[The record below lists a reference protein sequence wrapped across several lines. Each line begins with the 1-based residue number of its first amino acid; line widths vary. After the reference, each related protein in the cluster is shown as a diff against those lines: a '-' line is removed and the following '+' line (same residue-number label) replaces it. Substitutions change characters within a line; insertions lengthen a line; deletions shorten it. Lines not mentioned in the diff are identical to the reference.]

1 MQDEP
6 TQEELIKAVADFLR
20 NDIAPGISGHN
31 AFKLR
36 VGINALDLV
45 TRQLKLEEAGDAAE
59 LGRLKQLLGSDGSLA
74 ELNRALAD
82 QIAKGEVD
90 LQTPGLADHLWQTT
104 MDKLAVDQPNY
115 GSYKRE
121 LGREVS
127 SALIPASRGDC
138 DEVNSGFVL
147 RASNDAKSAL
157 RGCVRRSPVSAA
169 RLDASLRSQ

>member
-6 TQEELIKAVADFLR
+6 TPQELIKAVADFLR
-20 NDIAPGISGHN
+20 NEITPVIKGHN

-45 TRQLKLEEAGDAAE
+45 ARQLALEPDSDAAE
-59 LGRLKQLLGSDGSLA
+59 AGRLSGLLGVQGSLG

-82 QIAKGEVD
+82 RIANGEMD

-115 GSYKRE
+115 ASYKRE
-121 LGREVS
+121 LGGK
-127 SALIPASRGDC
+127 P
-138 DEVNSGFVL
+138 
-147 RASNDAKSAL
+147 
-157 RGCVRRSPVSAA
+157 
-169 RLDASLRSQ
+169 